1 MNIPFLIIIA
11 SSLFL
16 FLIAIIVFLCKSI
29 KVLYIS
35 NKNCKENERKNKE
48 NTCPDDMCSLTNSM
62 DPKYCPS
69 SAIIQKTCQDEV
81 SNDDCKTDS
90 SKQCALELL
99 IGENIHFTVAYICQC
114 PKDENQFLNDLIN
127 YIKNNWKKSTTVD
140 IILGNMMS
148 GWFENNSRCIIGDLA
163 ELKTFVM
170 NYLNGK
176 YCMTNGIWGSTPH
189 TQVLFDD
196 GCYHPYKTVD
206 ILDIKNWKI
215 DY

>member
-1 MNIPFLIIIA
+1 MNILFLTILIIFII
-11 SSLFL
+11 L
-16 FLIAIIVFLCKSI
+16 FLISIIVFLYRSLYILKQNCSI
-29 KVLYIS
+29 K
-35 NKNCKENERKNKE
+35 NKNKDTT
-48 NTCPDDMCSLTNSM
+48 TCPDDMCSLTNAM
-62 DPKYCPS
+62 EPKYCPNTT
-69 SAIIQKTCQDEV
+69 IIQTTCQDV
-81 SNDDCKTDS
+81 VLNDNCKTDS

-114 PKDENQFLNDLIN
+114 PQDEKKFLNDLIN

-140 IILGNMMS
+140 ITLGNMMS

-176 YCMTNGIWGSTPH
+176 YCMTEGVWGSTPH

-196 GCYHPYKTVD
+196 GCYHPYNTID
-206 ILDIKNWKI
+206 ILDVKNWKL